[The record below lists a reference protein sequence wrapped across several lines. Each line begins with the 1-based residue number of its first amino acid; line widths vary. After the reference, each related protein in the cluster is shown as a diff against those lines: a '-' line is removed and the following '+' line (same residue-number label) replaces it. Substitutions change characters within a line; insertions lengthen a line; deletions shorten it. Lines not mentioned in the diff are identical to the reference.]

1 MAIHRR
7 QIMDNKPIDL
17 NQDLSQDKSFSEIN
31 TENVI
36 QVVNRAVQ
44 GIIERLNSLAFFDQ
58 NEATKIS
65 TLVKSASSEENL
77 CRMDPN
83 WHPWL

>member
-1 MAIHRR
+1 
-7 QIMDNKPIDL
+7 MDNKPIDL
-17 NQDLSQDKSFSEIN
+17 NEDLSQDKSFSEIS

-44 GIIERLNSLAFFDQ
+44 GIVERLNSLAFFDQ
-58 NEATKIS
+58 NEETKIS
-65 TLVKSASSEENL
+65 TLVKSASCEENI